1 MITSASMTPEKTNL
15 LNQYLEGYT
24 PQYRYKF
31 CEIALAKHHS
41 ENYKFSDKN
50 ISYEDLIVKDTHVR
64 NNIQS
69 IINKGECSI
78 EDFTNV
84 FNMLTVDQINYIGY

>member
-1 MITSASMTPEKTNL
+1 MITSPYMTPEKTNL
-15 LNQYLEGYT
+15 LNQFLEGYT

-31 CEIALAKHHS
+31 CEIALAKHQS

-50 ISYEDLIVKDTHVR
+50 ISSEDLIVKDTHVR
-64 NNIQS
+64 YNIQS
-69 IINKGECSI
+69 IINKGECSK

-84 FNMLTVDQINYIGY
+84 FNMLTVNQINYIGY

>member
-1 MITSASMTPEKTNL
+1 MISSQSMSTEKTNL
-15 LNQYLEGYT
+15 FNEYLEGYT
-24 PQYRYKF
+24 SQNRYQF
-31 CEIALAKHHS
+31 CKLSITKYQF

-50 ISYEDLIVKDTHVR
+50 ISSEDLIVKNTQVR
-64 NNIQS
+64 AKIQS
-69 IINKGECSI
+69 IINKGECSK